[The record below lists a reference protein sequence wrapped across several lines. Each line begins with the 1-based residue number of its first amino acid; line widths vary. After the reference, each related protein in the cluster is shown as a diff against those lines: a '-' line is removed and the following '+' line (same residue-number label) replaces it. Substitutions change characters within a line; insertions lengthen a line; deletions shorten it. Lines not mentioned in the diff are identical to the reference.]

1 MKPQRKTTFQVAT
14 QAVTL
19 VLISV
24 VAFWLAVA
32 RQSATQ
38 ASGLFQSPLPSP
50 SAPCLTLAQDGYVLG
65 FLGFATRADG
75 TTTLSYQLAATGRQD
90 VSYVAFGTSHWMPKA
105 PANGSRFTGALGDYR
120 VEWTADRGNPG
131 FPSIKF
137 EPQFAGFS
145 QGARETFTLVVTDFV
160 VTTSAPVEIK
170 AGGTRLTF
178 TVRFDDPRCNLT
190 PLATATPPAQPAPT
204 STPSPTITASQPITQ
219 VFVLTDSM
227 FTPELRT
234 ADRETPAEESLLA
247 PVTLAADDNLQ
258 ARVAQLD
265 RTARDRAPMTAQA
278 AQAASGWSQYYA
290 TNFETNFLFDGG
302 PCIWD
307 NYDPGQPRWWER
319 DTQRKWS
326 GSYAIWPAA
335 HPAPAPSQ
343 YPNNLTANLICR
355 LDNMAGIDNVLVEFQ
370 MWLQLYDPGDK
381 FSVLFSSDGVNYR
394 GIQWTGSNYI
404 VTIDWSTY
412 RVYYPE
418 LAKTNTGTVY
428 ILWSFQSN
436 ASGQAGGP
444 WLDDLSIQRYDM
456 PTTSANCENLDPRV
470 VVPGVPGG
478 SMVSKGLNMPPFA
491 EDDLNGR
498 LTRMQQ
504 SNAGWV
510 RLEFIAAAEPRAATP
525 PGDPTPH
532 FSRIDLKSYDELVD
546 GLCAKGVAVLGL
558 LDQQTLNRSDWQPNQ
573 PLSDDYRDHFTDV
586 AALLSRYY
594 DTRIG
599 AWEVWNEPDFSGSR
613 VPPASYALLLRAT
626 AERLWAEDAGD
637 RVIFGGLGSAD
648 PNARAYLAQAYGSG
662 ISLVYNVFAL
672 HPYPS
677 TLYRYWDGRL
687 MVAPQDY
694 MHYMKV
700 QRLSRSS
707 KTN

>member
-394 GIQWTGSNYI
+394 GIQ
-404 VTIDWSTY
+404 
-412 RVYYPE
+412 
-418 LAKTNTGTVY
+418 
-428 ILWSFQSN
+428 
-436 ASGQAGGP
+436 
-444 WLDDLSIQRYDM
+444 
-456 PTTSANCENLDPRV
+456 
-470 VVPGVPGG
+470 
-478 SMVSKGLNMPPFA
+478 
-491 EDDLNGR
+491 
-498 LTRMQQ
+498 
-504 SNAGWV
+504 
-510 RLEFIAAAEPRAATP
+510 
-525 PGDPTPH
+525 
-532 FSRIDLKSYDELVD
+532 
-546 GLCAKGVAVLGL
+546 
-558 LDQQTLNRSDWQPNQ
+558 
-573 PLSDDYRDHFTDV
+573 
-586 AALLSRYY
+586 
-594 DTRIG
+594 
-599 AWEVWNEPDFSGSR
+599 
-613 VPPASYALLLRAT
+613 
-626 AERLWAEDAGD
+626 
-637 RVIFGGLGSAD
+637 
-648 PNARAYLAQAYGSG
+648 
-662 ISLVYNVFAL
+662 
-672 HPYPS
+672 
-677 TLYRYWDGRL
+677 
-687 MVAPQDY
+687 
-694 MHYMKV
+694 
-700 QRLSRSS
+700 
-707 KTN
+707 